1 VRKIKF
7 IAVKEFYHILRDPK
21 SLAIAIAMP
30 IIMTLLY
37 GYAINLDIK
46 NINIAIVDYDKTIE
60 STELIDAF
68 YASPYFSRPENPVS
82 LSDPQAAMRSDDVT
96 AVLYIRPGF
105 AEKLRNGQTY
115 ELGMTVDGSDN
126 NLGAAVMN
134 YSKALVNTFILEHLP
149 VGVEVPQ
156 VRLAIQNLYNPD
168 LESSHFFVPGL
179 VAIIL
184 MMISALLTS
193 ITIAREKETGT
204 MEQLLTAPVTPW
216 QILTGKIIPY
226 IGLALLDAVL
236 VLVAARLLFNVPFVG
251 SQILLLGFALI
262 YVATALSLG
271 VLVSAMVKT
280 QQVAMML
287 AMMLTML
294 PAVMLSGFIF
304 AVKNMPVVLQLLSNV
319 IPAKFFVTIIRGIAL
334 KGAGLDVLA
343 MQGLYLIILMTVLM
357 LIAGKKFTRRIA

>member
-1 VRKIKF
+1 MLF
-7 IAVKEFYHILRDPK
+7 
-21 SLAIAIAMP
+21 
-30 IIMTLLY
+30 
-37 GYAINLDIK
+37 
-46 NINIAIVDYDKTIE
+46 
-60 STELIDAF
+60 
-68 YASPYFSRPENPVS
+68 
-82 LSDPQAAMRSDDVT
+82 RS
-96 AVLYIRPGF
+96 
-105 AEKLRNGQTY
+105 
-115 ELGMTVDGSDN
+115 
-126 NLGAAVMN
+126 
-134 YSKALVNTFILEHLP
+134 
-149 VGVEVPQ
+149 
-156 VRLAIQNLYNPD
+156 
-168 LESSHFFVPGL
+168 
-179 VAIIL
+179 
-184 MMISALLTS
+184 
-193 ITIAREKETGT
+193 
-204 MEQLLTAPVTPW
+204 
-216 QILTGKIIPY
+216 
-226 IGLALLDAVL
+226 LALLDAVL